1 MSDPLKSDLLAL
13 HTLVFPLSLPFGR
26 LPRRLK
32 LHVNQDKTELT
43 WKKIR
48 HKDFQAKI
56 TPYYKWNVVDFE
68 RDPNL
73 STQKVTQHMGQCY
86 YYMGI

>member
-1 MSDPLKSDLLAL
+1 M
-13 HTLVFPLSLPFGR
+13 
-26 LPRRLK
+26 
-32 LHVNQDKTELT
+32 E
-43 WKKIR
+43 KKIR

-86 YYMGI
+86 YYTGI